1 MSHAADDRHDDIP
14 DEPTGGVT
22 PTGDTSRTPLRLAL
36 LSLLVIAVTA
46 GAWVGISLSDEQP
59 EVEPLMALPQPI
71 VDEEWMQESISRHK
85 DRIADEPVV
94 AAPEET
100 EDEPEELNAELNG
113 EEEEETTTSEPA
125 PAAGCGDYSG
135 NRQIACNLLPQH
147 GFSTG
152 EMSCLD
158 QLWEHESGWNEHA
171 SNPSS
176 GAYGIPQALPG
187 DKMASAGSDWQT
199 NPATQISWGLG
210 YISDRYGSPC
220 GAWGYFQSNGWY

>member
-1 MSHAADDRHDDIP
+1 MSHAADDRREDTS
-14 DEPTGGVT
+14 DEPVGGVT
-22 PTGDTSRTPLRLAL
+22 PVGATRTPLRLAL
-36 LSLLVIAVTA
+36 LSLLVIAVTV
-46 GAWVGISLSDEQP
+46 GAWVGVGLNGEPP
-59 EVEPLMALPQPI
+59 EPEPLASLPQPI
-71 VDEEWMQESISRHK
+71 VDEKWMEDSISRNK
-85 DRIADEPVV
+85 ERIADEPVV
-94 AAPEET
+94 TAPEEP
-100 EDEPEELNAELNG
+100 EEEPEELSAELNG
-113 EEEEETTTSEPA
+113 EEESTTTEPA
-125 PAAGCGDYSG
+125 PTAAGCGDYSG

-210 YISDRYGSPC
+210 YIADRYGSPC